1 MLLLRLVFRLSLP
14 WALFSAVLL
23 PGVARAQGMPQLD
36 FANPLTLSQVGWGA
50 AIFIVLYVLLSR
62 FALPRVGQVIDQ
74 RARHIAADLET
85 AQAAKARSDDAAREV
100 AEATARAR
108 AEAQAAINAAL
119 DAAKQEAAGRIAALN
134 QRLEKQLQESEA
146 QIDAARASAMRAL
159 RQVAT
164 ETAMTVIGRLTGA
177 PPDQAQLDGAVEAA
191 LAARRIG

>member
-1 MLLLRLVFRLSLP
+1 MLLLRFVLRLVLP

-23 PGVARAQGMPQLD
+23 PSAARAQGMPQLD
-36 FANPLTLSQVGWGA
+36 FGNPLTLTQVGWGA

-62 FALPRVGQVIDQ
+62 FALPRVGQVIEQ

-85 AQAAKARSDDAAREV
+85 AQAAKARSDAAAREV
-100 AEATARAR
+100 AEATALAR

-159 RQVAT
+159 REVAT
-164 ETAMTVIGRLTGA
+164 ETARTVIGRLTGA
-177 PPDQAQLDGAVEAA
+177 PPDQARLDGAIGAA
-191 LAARRIG
+191 LAARRIV